1 MMEDC
6 SSGPPKKRQREA
18 WSREAL
24 TNEDGGAG
32 GGGGSGV
39 GQFPA
44 HDEPRQDA
52 ERDMH
57 MAGASEQEDG
67 GDGNICSGSK
77 PEQTSKQAGGRSSP
91 APQLVSFRRNS
102 LGGGSVNRASAPTG
116 GQTIAACRT
125 HVDGK

>member
-57 MAGASEQEDG
+57 MAGASEQ
-67 GDGNICSGSK
+67 
-77 PEQTSKQAGGRSSP
+77 
-91 APQLVSFRRNS
+91 
-102 LGGGSVNRASAPTG
+102 
-116 GQTIAACRT
+116 
-125 HVDGK
+125 